1 MNFYY
6 NYMIN
11 PIKYISKYKLRYIHI
26 KLICLL
32 LGFFTATVLSTMPAQ
47 TGDSGIVAS
56 SIIITFNEILSRKIY
71 NQESH
76 NLIFWNIINYIKIG
90 IIYGLFVDAFK
101 LGS

>member
-1 MNFYY
+1 
-6 NYMIN
+6 MIN
-11 PIKYISKYKLRYIHI
+11 YIEYISKYKLKYISL

-32 LGFFTATVLSTMPAQ
+32 LGFFIATVLSTMPAQ
-47 TGDSGIVAS
+47 TGDSGIIAA
-56 SIIITFNEILSRKIY
+56 SIIITCNEILSNRIYKRKNY
-71 NQESH
+71 